1 MITTKTFMIKKYFI
15 FFLLLILTS
24 SCQQVT
30 DSSDKAA
37 LRKHF
42 EIPDHA
48 EMIAYDGFP
57 PMAGFGQREG
67 LSISAK
73 YKLSAEDINNWINNV
88 KYKGLKKLP
97 IKPECRAKLWFKDKL
112 ISLDTATGYYFCRTA
127 GNDVLNATETKSCD
141 EVDNL
146 NDIIFAILDTE
157 KKELSVIVISGY

>member
-1 MITTKTFMIKKYFI
+1 MKIYFI
-15 FFLLLILTS
+15 FLLLLLLNT
-24 SCQQVT
+24 SCQQVM

-37 LRKHF
+37 LKNHF
-42 EIPDHA
+42 EIPDEA

-67 LSISAK
+67 LSISSK
-73 YKLSAEDINNWINNV
+73 YKLNDEDMNSWIKNMQS
-88 KYKGLKKLP
+88 KGLKKLP
-97 IKPECRAKLWFKDKL
+97 IQTECRSKLWFKDNL
-112 ISLDTATGYYFCRTA
+112 IPMDIQTGYYFCRTA
-127 GNDVLNATETKSCD
+127 GNDVLNAAETKPCD

>member
-1 MITTKTFMIKKYFI
+1 MKEYFV
-15 FFLLLILTS
+15 FFVLLILTN

-42 EIPDHA
+42 EIPDDA

-67 LSISAK
+67 LSISSK
-73 YKLSAEDINNWINNV
+73 YKLKDEDMNSWIKNV
-88 KYKGLKKLP
+88 QSKGLKKLP
-97 IKPECRAKLWFKDKL
+97 IEPECRTKLWFKNTL
-112 ISLDTATGYYFCRTA
+112 IPMDTQTGYYFCRTA
-127 GNDVLNATETKSCD
+127 GNDVLNATETKPCD

-146 NDIIFAILDTE
+146 NDIIFAILDIE